1 MAASSGTQPN
11 PPQGLRKWIKDHE
24 RGLAIAGALIVLA
37 TYVAKDIFQSRLED
51 KMRSIDLFFVESR
64 LSNQLEMLYP
74 DLRTELSRGS
84 DAKKRY
90 TDQDAAIMLN
100 RWKDGGYFLPFYFLA
115 DTIECKDDQACR
127 AAEWFRYEQAL
138 KSGIDANERFALIVG
153 EPPSDQFKTEM
164 ERVEHLAD
172 AAFDKI
178 ENGPAIPMRDD
189 VDDYSGPV
197 SLLGPAL
204 NARRTAL
211 LLHGSEVIAIK
222 RRELEA
228 ITIASGFLYFTGWC
242 LTFLGRVYG
251 ISTVTPME

>member
-1 MAASSGTQPN
+1 
-11 PPQGLRKWIKDHE
+11 
-24 RGLAIAGALIVLA
+24 
-37 TYVAKDIFQSRLED
+37 
-51 KMRSIDLFFVESR
+51 MRSIDLFFVESR
-64 LSNQLEMLYP
+64 LSNQLDMLYP

-115 DTIECKDDQACR
+115 DNIECKDDQACR
-127 AAEWFRYEQAL
+127 AAEWFRYEQTL

-153 EPPSDQFKTEM
+153 EPPSDQTKTEIK
-164 ERVEHLAD
+164 RVEHLAD
-172 AAFDKI
+172 TAFDKI
-178 ENGPAIPMRDD
+178 ENGPTVPARDD

-211 LLHGSEVIAIK
+211 LIHGSQVIASK

-242 LTFLGRVYG
+242 LTLLGRVYG
-251 ISTVTPME
+251 ISAVTPAE

>member
-153 EPPSDQFKTEM
+153 ELPSDQFKTEM

-178 ENGPAIPMRDD
+178 ENGPAMPTRDD

-251 ISTVTPME
+251 ISAVTPME